1 MKKKLV
7 FIAVIVVAVAVF
19 FASLFFIPAVRELFV
34 KKITVGVIS
43 YAPMSSDSGEGSWS
57 GFDCSVA
64 TEIFEELG
72 YKVIFTE
79 VTAENRAELL
89 KSGKIDCYMSHPTNT
104 ENQDL
109 IFSKSYVSSIQATLY
124 QNNSGVDLAS
134 SDELINYTCGVQK
147 NSGNTVYL
155 SNEYPEIK
163 VSEFLTNADTVAA
176 LDNSTVQIAVTDYFY
191 ISSLFKNNPSFSDN
205 YTSGIL
211 LHNNLLCIAFNDNNP
226 KLRDRVNE
234 RLTAMQSADRIAYYE
249 SVYGL
254 EDYLLR

>member
-7 FIAVIVVAVAVF
+7 FITVIVVAVAVF

-89 KSGKIDCYMSHPTNT
+89 KSGKSDC
-104 ENQDL
+104 
-109 IFSKSYVSSIQATLY
+109 
-124 QNNSGVDLAS
+124 
-134 SDELINYTCGVQK
+134 
-147 NSGNTVYL
+147 
-155 SNEYPEIK
+155 
-163 VSEFLTNADTVAA
+163 
-176 LDNSTVQIAVTDYFY
+176 
-191 ISSLFKNNPSFSDN
+191 
-205 YTSGIL
+205 
-211 LHNNLLCIAFNDNNP
+211 
-226 KLRDRVNE
+226 
-234 RLTAMQSADRIAYYE
+234 
-249 SVYGL
+249 
-254 EDYLLR
+254 